1 MNKPQ
6 PTRHV
11 VVVTPEQSLLMDI
24 WEQYAYKYT
33 KTGKGEHD
41 HIFSKTIGLWAGGRS
56 TLESLECYLREHH
69 LISKRG
75 NLYKRV
81 EI

>member
-1 MNKPQ
+1 
-6 PTRHV
+6 
-11 VVVTPEQSLLMDI
+11 MDV

-33 KTGKGEHD
+33 RKGKGAHD
-41 HIFSKTIGLWAGGRS
+41 HTQSKVIGLWAGGMS
-56 TLESLECYLREHH
+56 TLESIESYLREHH